1 MGRGYEKANGGWKG
15 GAAAATSLKD
25 SEIEAVRQILTVALD
40 LCERNSGSSPFSSTL
55 PPPPSVPQQ
64 LQQQQQS
71 QQSQQPQQQS
81 EHGSQL
87 WFNVLDRL
95 INAKGFLRLSKE
107 LPEHSTI
114 MLQVLSDLLR
124 ITMQRMV
131 SKVSLPD
138 LLRKITADQYG
149 NRLGEFRE
157 MMTTL
162 LKTYSSE
169 LEVCAGAVEVMQQDV
184 SKMFGRKHDLK
195 VQGAN
200 IHRIMGQGLPLPSG
214 TIVPNQTS
222 SFASIINVNC
232 RGDASFMLIDHDIV
246 GSISNENDT
255 ESLSS
260 HVNPEKGDD
269 SRLSILRTKRQN
281 KKTDRARTR
290 AILKYSNTMM
300 TTNDKLFA
308 MGKSSDAA
316 FMTREIGM
324 LSDAEHCGRLG

>member
-1 MGRGYEKANGGWKG
+1 MNCPI
-15 GAAAATSLKD
+15 SLY
-25 SEIEAVRQILTVALD
+25 
-40 LCERNSGSSPFSSTL
+40 
-55 PPPPSVPQQ
+55 PS
-64 LQQQQQS
+64 
-71 QQSQQPQQQS
+71 
-81 EHGSQL
+81 
-87 WFNVLDRL
+87 L
-95 INAKGFLRLSKE
+95 I
-107 LPEHSTI
+107 
-114 MLQVLSDLLR
+114 Q
-124 ITMQRMV
+124 
-131 SKVSLPD
+131 
-138 LLRKITADQYG
+138 
-149 NRLGEFRE
+149 
-157 MMTTL
+157 
-162 LKTYSSE
+162 
-169 LEVCAGAVEVMQQDV
+169 
-184 SKMFGRKHDLK
+184 

-200 IHRIMGQGLPLPSG
+200 IHRIMGQGIPLPSG
-214 TIVPNQTS
+214 TIVPNQAS